1 MGQRSGID
9 HRVGINEV
17 KPMLKAERLEL
28 AKVVRLRVKVAK
40 NEVGADD
47 KNLVCAILTEELNF
61 DVGKTLTC
69 ASYS

>member
-1 MGQRSGID
+1 
-9 HRVGINEV
+9 
-17 KPMLKAERLEL
+17 MLKAERLEL

-69 ASYS
+69 VSYS